1 MEDRTAHVEV
11 KKETSKEVTPRAESQ
26 HAAHPLVS
34 LRREVDRLF
43 EDFAT
48 SLGSWPLGRSL
59 FDDRA
64 WRFPRLAFSM
74 PAVDVTES
82 EKEYRITAELPGMN
96 EKDIEVTISDDVLT
110 VKGEK
115 KEEKEETR
123 KDYRLSER
131 HYGAFQRSFV
141 IPPGADAGKIA
152 ASFSKG
158 VLTVTLAKTEQA
170 QRKPKKVEIKSA

>member
-1 MEDRTAHVEV
+1 MEDRTANVE
-11 KKETSKEVTPRAESQ
+11 
-26 HAAHPLVS
+26 
-34 LRREVDRLF
+34 
-43 EDFAT
+43 
-48 SLGSWPLGRSL
+48 
-59 FDDRA
+59 
-64 WRFPRLAFSM
+64 
-74 PAVDVTES
+74 VTES
-82 EKEYRITAELPGMN
+82 ENEYRITAELPGMD
-96 EKDIEVTISDDVLT
+96 EKGIEVTISGDLLT

-115 KEEKEETR
+115 KEEREETR

-170 QRKPKKVEIKSA
+170 QRRPRKVEIKSA